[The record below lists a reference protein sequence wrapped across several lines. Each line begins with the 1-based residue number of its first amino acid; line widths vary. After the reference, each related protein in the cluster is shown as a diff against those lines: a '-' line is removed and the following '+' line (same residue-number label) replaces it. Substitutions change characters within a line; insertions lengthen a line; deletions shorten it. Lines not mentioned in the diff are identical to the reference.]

1 MPNTDPFE
9 SFHLTCLN
17 VPKGKIFFTSYIS
30 IVIDDPDLIIRAK
43 QYMNFKEAIWRDG
56 NICEESG
63 FSISIFSS
71 TF

>member
-1 MPNTDPFE
+1 MSLIYLLFVVVVIQKVR
-9 SFHLTCLN
+9 F
-17 VPKGKIFFTSYIS
+17 FFTSYMS
-30 IVIDDPDLIIRAK
+30 VVIGDPDLIIRAK